1 MMLKRNASITCD
13 RLKSNKVK
21 WQNFFFLLLHQSD
34 EFETPVEKKKNL
46 LKLKKLRR
54 T

>member
-34 EFETPVEKKKNL
+34 EFETPVEKKK
-46 LKLKKLRR
+46 KIF
-54 T
+54 